1 MKKTIALITILA
13 VLLCSCTVKITKNGD
28 ISQKD
33 AETEDIHTGENGDI
47 AENIAYLD
55 APEITA
61 SENMSQ
67 FTVNSVLRTEEKGFS
82 GTQITHG
89 FDKEGERIRY
99 YRKTTEIGKPYE

>member
-33 AETEDIHTGENGDI
+33 AETEDIHNGESGDA

-61 SENMSQ
+61 PENMSQ

-89 FDKEGERIRY
+89 FDKEGGRTRY
-99 YRKTTEIGKPYE
+99 